1 MKFGSIV
8 YVKKLVFSD
17 GVEDAKTN
25 RPCIYLYEELINRKK
40 YAYIIPVTSNVKRF
54 NKDSSKYAFI
64 SETLYNYKKLS
75 FAKIDSILVVPAEQI
90 IPTEKLLSDN
100 TLKKILKRL
109 REFKPIRED
118 RKKYEIM
125 NDTLKYLE
133 PKVEKPQKKN
143 KTIKKII

>member
-17 GVEDAKTN
+17 GVEDSKSN
-25 RPCIYLYEELINRKK
+25 RPCIYLYEELIIGKK
-40 YAYIIPVTSNVKRF
+40 YAYIIPVTSNVERF

-75 FAKIDSILVVPAEQI
+75 FAKIDSILVVPTGQI
-90 IPTEKLLSDN
+90 IPTEKTLTDN
-100 TLKKILKRL
+100 TLKNILKKIK
-109 REFKPIRED
+109 EFKPIQED

-133 PKVEKPQKKN
+133 PKIEKPQKK
-143 KTIKKII
+143 IKQLKR